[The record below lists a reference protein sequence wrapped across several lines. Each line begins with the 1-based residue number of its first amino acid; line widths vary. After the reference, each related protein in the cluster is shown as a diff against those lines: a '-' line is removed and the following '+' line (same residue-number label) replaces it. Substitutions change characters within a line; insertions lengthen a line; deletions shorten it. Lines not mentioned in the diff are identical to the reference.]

1 MLPMTPPAIVAQA
14 AKAGVPHRL
23 IVLQPEQPYT
33 VTTGDVIEIPL
44 FDGNIDPST
53 VSRREL
59 RPLGMVKLPLETYA
73 IGNAKTSSH
82 RGAAFLVVGRPTASF
97 ETLGVVLKMPQL
109 KIASASQRYLH
120 FMYRVVKTEPPRL
133 GASKGG
139 NLATPSA
146 SDSWCLAEKQQWMFR
161 KQNFSLDD
169 ASIRAAYHEEGC
181 DRLGRIDLI
190 PSKGGNSATPSRAS
204 DSWCL
209 AEKQQWAFRKQN
221 FNVDDKSI
229 RAAYHEQRC
238 DRLGPIDR

>member
-1 MLPMTPPAIVAQA
+1 M
-14 AKAGVPHRL
+14 
-23 IVLQPEQPYT
+23 
-33 VTTGDVIEIPL
+33 TTGDVIEIPL

-82 RGAAFLVVGRPTASF
+82 RGAAFLVVGRPTANF

-109 KIASASQRYLH
+109 KIASASLRYLH
-120 FMYRVVKTEPPRL
+120 FMYRVVKTKPPRL
-133 GASKGG
+133 R
-139 NLATPSA
+139 AT
-146 SDSWCLAEKQQWMFR
+146 DSWCLAEKQQWTFR
-161 KQNFSLDD
+161 KQYFSLDD
-169 ASIRAAYHEEGC
+169 ASIRAAYQEEGC
-181 DRLGRIDLI
+181 DRLGRIDVI
-190 PSKGGNSATPSRAS
+190 PSKSGNLPTPPGGS

-238 DRLGPIDR
+238 ERLGPIDR